1 MELIL
6 GMGRE
11 ELRRRI
17 AEKSIPALLI
27 NILCD
32 MDGRL
37 DSFLGS
43 YSIPGI
49 DGHTRPDIRALVN
62 LKA

>member
-1 MELIL
+1 VELIL
-6 GMGRE
+6 GRKRGGGRD
-11 ELRRRI
+11 ELRRLMD
-17 AEKSIPALLI
+17 EKSIPVLLF

-49 DGHTRPDIRALVN
+49 DGHNPY
-62 LKA
+62 